1 MLSPTARSPCAG
13 WIAMTEHQQFR
24 ALPVRTDERALP
36 ARDRI
41 LDTVRVPSTHGSRPG
56 GELAEV
62 ERLSG
67 HEQPPS
73 WIDDLRARLDA
84 LLDEHRAMLLDSLDG
99 LTEEEARRSLV
110 PSRTTLLG
118 LVKHVTYVE
127 NVWFNQALT
136 GRDLKE
142 LGAPSTPDRSFIL
155 RTTDTIESVRSAYTD
170 ACAES
175 RRLVADLALEQEVTG
190 RGRRALWAIYTHML
204 RELAQHC
211 GHADILR
218 EQVLAARD

>member
-1 MLSPTARSPCAG
+1 MTGQEASPPWTN
-13 WIAMTEHQQFR
+13 
-24 ALPVRTDERALP
+24 
-36 ARDRI
+36 
-41 LDTVRVPSTHGSRPG
+41 
-56 GELAEV
+56 
-62 ERLSG
+62 
-67 HEQPPS
+67 
-73 WIDDLRARLDA
+73 DLRARLDE
-84 LLDEHRAMLLDSLDG
+84 LLDQHRAMLHDSLDG

-127 NVWFNQALT
+127 HVWFNQALT
-136 GRDLKE
+136 GRSLRD

-155 RTTDTIESVRSAYTD
+155 RETDTIETVRAGYTA

-175 RRLVADLALEQEVTG
+175 RRLVADHALEDEVTG
-190 RGRRALWAIYTHML
+190 RGPRALWAIYAHML

-218 EQVLAARD
+218 EQVLAARE

>member
-1 MLSPTARSPCAG
+1 MN
-13 WIAMTEHQQFR
+13 
-24 ALPVRTDERALP
+24 
-36 ARDRI
+36 
-41 LDTVRVPSTHGSRPG
+41 
-56 GELAEV
+56 
-62 ERLSG
+62 G
-67 HEQPPS
+67 HEPSPP
-73 WIDDLRARLDA
+73 WTDDLRARLDE
-84 LLDEHRAMLLDSLDG
+84 LLDEHRAMLHDSLDG
-99 LTEEEARRSLV
+99 LSEEEARRSLV

-136 GRDLKE
+136 GRSLQE
-142 LGAPSTPDRSFIL
+142 LGAPSTPDRSFML
-155 RTTDTIESVRSAYTD
+155 RKTETIESVRAAYTV

-175 RRLVADLALEQEVTG
+175 RRLVASLDLEQEVTG
-190 RGRRALWAIYTHML
+190 RGRRAMWAIYAHML

>member
-1 MLSPTARSPCAG
+1 VNAPAASPD
-13 WIAMTEHQQFR
+13 W
-24 ALPVRTDERALP
+24 
-36 ARDRI
+36 
-41 LDTVRVPSTHGSRPG
+41 TH
-56 GELAEV
+56 
-62 ERLSG
+62 
-67 HEQPPS
+67 
-73 WIDDLRARLDA
+73 DLRSRLDE
-84 LLDEHRAMLLDSLDG
+84 LLDEHRAMLHDSLDG
-99 LTEEEARRSLV
+99 LTESEARSSLV

-136 GRDLKE
+136 GRTLRE
-142 LGAPSTPDRSFIL
+142 LSAPSTPDKSFIL
-155 RTTDTIESVRSAYTD
+155 RETDTIESVQAAYSA
-170 ACAES
+170 ACTES
-175 RRLVADLALEQEVTG
+175 RRLVAELTLDEEVTG